1 MLGPIL
7 WYFVE
12 LWMKFMVVKC
22 TYNLKGLHA
31 VPSQIISSHHMEKLI
46 RKGGKGMMEQLFS
59 IQPNAQEGGELE

>member
-1 MLGPIL
+1 
-7 WYFVE
+7 
-12 LWMKFMVVKC
+12 MVVKC